1 MKKNHLPKI
10 LVIGGLGFIGTNF
23 INKLIKSEK
32 YNIFNIDK
40 ISAPSNKELIYYS
53 SKNYIFKKI
62 DITNRKKLFE
72 IILNFK
78 PNLVINFAA
87 ETHVDNSIINPEN
100 FIKTNIVGT
109 YNLLSSLKFF
119 LEKNINYQK
128 NFKYIQISTD
138 EVFGDL
144 GRGKSNKS
152 FSENSIYNPS
162 SPYSASKASA
172 DHLVN
177 SWIRTYDF
185 PGIITNISNNYGP
198 YQFEEKFIPLCIKNL
213 LSGKK
218 IPIYGDG
225 KQKRDWIYVE
235 DNVDALIKILKN
247 GKISARYLI
256 GTNSSITNIK
266 LAKYIYKSL
275 IYLQPNLIRN
285 TKFKDT
291 ITFVTDRLGHDQKY
305 RINYNKIH
313 TDLSWSPSTTL
324 EVGLSK
330 TCEWYIKNKDWIKNL

>member
-1 MKKNHLPKI
+1 MQKI

-23 INKLIKSEK
+23 INKLLKSEK
-32 YNIFNIDK
+32 YNIFNLDK
-40 ISAPSNKELIYYS
+40 ISNPSNKELIYHS
-53 SKNYIFKKI
+53 SKNYFFKKI
-62 DITNRKKLFE
+62 DITNQKKLFE

-87 ETHVDNSIINPEN
+87 ETHVDNSIINPES
-100 FIKTNIVGT
+100 FIKTNIIGT
-109 YNLLSSLKFF
+109 YNLLFCLKLF
-119 LEKNINYQK
+119 LEKNNNYQK
-128 NFKYIQISTD
+128 KFRYIQISTD

-144 GRGKSNKS
+144 GRGNSNKS
-152 FSENSIYNPS
+152 FSEKSIYNPS

-185 PGIITNISNNYGP
+185 PAIITNISNNYGP

-213 LSGKK
+213 LLGKK

-235 DNVDALIKILKN
+235 DNVEALIKILKN
-247 GKISARYLI
+247 GKISSRYLI

-266 LAKYIYKSL
+266 LAKCIYKSL
-275 IYLQPNLIRN
+275 NYLQPNLFRN
-285 TKFKDT
+285 IEFKDT
-291 ITFVTDRLGHDQKY
+291 ITFVKDRLGHDQKY
-305 RINYNKIH
+305 RINYNKIN
-313 TDLSWSPSTTL
+313 TDLFWSPNTTL
-324 EVGLSK
+324 EVGLFK
-330 TCEWYIKNKDWIKNL
+330 TCEWYIKNKDWKKKL

>member
-1 MKKNHLPKI
+1 MKKYHLQKI

-23 INKLIKSEK
+23 INKLLKSEK
-32 YNIFNIDK
+32 FNILNLDK
-40 ISAPSNKELIYYS
+40 ISTPSNKELIYLP
-53 SKNYIFKKI
+53 SKNYLFKKI
-62 DITNRKKLFE
+62 DITNQKKLSE

-87 ETHVDNSIINPEN
+87 ETHVDNSIANPES

-109 YNLLSSLKFF
+109 YNLLFCLKFF
-119 LEKNINYQK
+119 LEKYSNYQK
-128 NFKYIQISTD
+128 NFRYIQISTD

-144 GRGKSNKS
+144 GRDKSNRS
-152 FSENSIYNPS
+152 FSEKSTYNPS

-185 PGIITNISNNYGP
+185 PAIITNISNNYGP

-235 DNVDALIKILKN
+235 DNVEALIKILKN
-247 GKISARYLI
+247 GKISSRYLI

-266 LAKYIYKSL
+266 LAKCIYKSL
-275 IYLQPNLIRN
+275 IYLEPNLFKNI
-285 TKFKDT
+285 KFNDT
-291 ITFVTDRLGHDQKY
+291 IMFVKDRLGHDQKY

-313 TDLSWSPSTTL
+313 ADLSWSPSTTL
-324 EVGLSK
+324 ELGLFK
-330 TCEWYIKNKDWIKNL
+330 TCEWYIRNKDWKKKL